1 MSSVFSFIGELKS
14 FLILWFTQ
22 LLSTLGSSMTSFALV
37 LWSYQDQGSAL
48 TTALLSVCSYAPYVL
63 VSIFAGALS
72 DRWNKKATMLCCDTF
87 AALCTSTVL
96 LLAASGQLHMWH
108 LYLLNGLT
116 GLMNTVQQP
125 AADVA
130 VTLLTPEKHYQ
141 RVSGLRSLSYSLNN
155 MLAPALGTALYT
167 LLGLEWVI
175 LFDLATFLLA
185 FCSLLLFIP
194 IPQGPKPERTE
205 SLLRSTQAGLR
216 YLGENRGI
224 LDLILFLAAINLTA
238 SMFNAAL
245 PALARPRPWG
255 GENVLGLVQSV
266 SGVAM
271 LGGSIAASL
280 LPAPKSRVRV
290 ICNTLLLAM
299 STENFI
305 LALGR
310 DLSLWCVGAALGWV
324 GIPIMNANL
333 DALFRSRIPVDIQG
347 RVYAARNSFQFFT
360 IPVGYLLGGFLVDQV
375 FEPLAAALGPDSLW
389 AALFGTGKGAG
400 AAGLFLAMGFLGV
413 ATCLLLRRDKRIW
426 ALECQG

>member
-1 MSSVFSFIGELKS
+1 
-14 FLILWFTQ
+14 
-22 LLSTLGSSMTSFALV
+22 
-37 LWSYQDQGSAL
+37 
-48 TTALLSVCSYAPYVL
+48 
-63 VSIFAGALS
+63 
-72 DRWNKKATMLCCDTF
+72 
-87 AALCTSTVL
+87 
-96 LLAASGQLHMWH
+96 
-108 LYLLNGLT
+108 
-116 GLMNTVQQP
+116 
-125 AADVA
+125 
-130 VTLLTPEKHYQ
+130 
-141 RVSGLRSLSYSLNN
+141 
-155 MLAPALGTALYT
+155 
-167 LLGLEWVI
+167 
-175 LFDLATFLLA
+175 
-185 FCSLLLFIP
+185 
-194 IPQGPKPERTE
+194 
-205 SLLRSTQAGLR
+205 
-216 YLGENRGI
+216 
-224 LDLILFLAAINLTA
+224 
-238 SMFNAAL
+238 MFNAAL
-245 PALARPRPWG
+245 PALALTRPWG

-413 ATCLLLRRDKRIW
+413 ATCLLFRRDKRIW

>member
-1 MSSVFSFIGELKS
+1 
-14 FLILWFTQ
+14 
-22 LLSTLGSSMTSFALV
+22 
-37 LWSYQDQGSAL
+37 
-48 TTALLSVCSYAPYVL
+48 
-63 VSIFAGALS
+63 
-72 DRWNKKATMLCCDTF
+72 MLCCDTF

-175 LFDLATFLLA
+175 LFDLATFRLA

-238 SMFNAAL
+238 SHVQRG
-245 PALARPRPWG
+245 PACPGPY
-255 GENVLGLVQSV
+255 S
-266 SGVAM
+266 S
-271 LGGSIAASL
+271 
-280 LPAPKSRVRV
+280 
-290 ICNTLLLAM
+290 
-299 STENFI
+299 
-305 LALGR
+305 
-310 DLSLWCVGAALGWV
+310 LGWRKRPGPGPERQRCVHAWGQHSRFPPTGPKKPGTCHLQYPAV
-324 GIPIMNANL
+324 GNVHRK
-333 DALFRSRIPVDIQG
+333 FYSRP
-347 RVYAARNSFQFFT
+347 
-360 IPVGYLLGGFLVDQV
+360 
-375 FEPLAAALGPDSLW
+375 
-389 AALFGTGKGAG
+389 GA
-400 AAGLFLAMGFLGV
+400 
-413 ATCLLLRRDKRIW
+413 
-426 ALECQG
+426 